1 MADYLRPHTLFRSP
15 LVAIY
20 DKDCHAP
27 RGCLSSE
34 EQSISHSLVFPRS
47 GVFIKKVSNKDQV
60 VAESTRVLFF
70 NRHETYRVSHPIAGG
85 DTCTAI
91 HFDEEALI
99 DFLRS
104 MDPFVAESAG
114 RPFRSATA
122 ASSAYVGLRLQR
134 LRRHLLSHR
143 QVDPLVVEEV
153 CMFLLADSIASADQR
168 RRVTRQPVGRT
179 TRRAHRDL
187 VDATRVM
194 LARRFRDKLS
204 LGDIARAV
212 FSSPF
217 HLARIFRRETGVSLH
232 QQLTRLRLF
241 HALEHLVGGKP
252 DLTMLALDL
261 GFCSH
266 AHFSYVF
273 RNEFGYAPSEFSRQ
287 LSMRGLRDGPVCRAG
302 EDGARIASPF
312 AAQ

>member
-1 MADYLRPHTLFRSP
+1 
-15 LVAIY
+15 
-20 DKDCHAP
+20 
-27 RGCLSSE
+27 LSTE

-60 VAESTRVLFF
+60 IAESTQVLFF

-85 DTCTAI
+85 DSCTAI

-99 DFLRS
+99 DVLLS
-104 MDPFVAESAG
+104 MDPFVAESAD
-114 RPFRSATA
+114 RPFRSAMA
-122 ASSAYVGLRLQR
+122 ASSAHLALHLQR
-134 LRRHLLSHR
+134 LRRLLLSHR
-143 QVDPLVVEEV
+143 QVDPLLVEEI
-153 CMFLLADSIASADQR
+153 CASLLQGSVARVYER
-168 RRVTRQPVGRT
+168 RRLTRQPVGRA

-217 HLARIFRRETGVSLH
+217 HLARVFRRETGATLH
-232 QQLTRLRLF
+232 QQQNRLRLR
-241 HALEHLVGGKP
+241 HALEHLADGKP

-261 GFCSH
+261 GFSSH
-266 AHFSYVF
+266 AHFTHAF
-273 RNEFGYAPSEFSRQ
+273 RHEFGYAPSEFGRQ
-287 LSMRGLRDGPVCRAG
+287 LSTRGLRGGSCVERVKTGRRLRRDLLRREVAG
-302 EDGARIASPF
+302 KV
-312 AAQ
+312 